1 MKKSLLSVLA
11 AGLVVTAVA
20 PVALAADDNALGLG
34 ATRWSNESG
43 VWVDNNET
51 PATPAQI
58 KGYNDADLGHK
69 SEKWTR
75 DANKLKVG
83 EHLKVDK
90 GQAAKDAAKKA
101 MAPGAKAAGKV
112 LPKTS
117 AAK

>member
-20 PVALAADDNALGLG
+20 PVALA
-34 ATRWSNESG
+34 
-43 VWVDNNET
+43 
-51 PATPAQI
+51 
-58 KGYNDADLGHK
+58 NDAEGVFGANRKTEEQGYYADTTKPASVSEIKAENDKDLGTN

-75 DANKLKVG
+75 DANKLKKG
-83 EHLKVDK
+83 ETLKVDK
-90 GQAAKDAAKKA
+90 GQADKKAPMAGAKK
-101 MAPGAKAAGKV
+101 PAGKV

>member
-20 PVALAADDNALGLG
+20 PVALANDAEGVFGANRTTNEAGYQAD
-34 ATRWSNESG
+34 T
-43 VWVDNNET
+43 T
-51 PATPAQI
+51 KPATVAEI
-58 KGYNDADLGHK
+58 KAENDKDLGNK

-75 DANKLKVG
+75 DANKLEKG
-83 EHLKVDK
+83 ETLKVDK
-90 GQAAKDAAKKA
+90 GQAAKEAAKA
-101 MAPGAKAAGKV
+101 GAHKAAGKV

>member
-20 PVALAADDNALGLG
+20 PVALAADKDAAYGLG

-43 VWVDNNET
+43 VWADNNNVE
-51 PATPAQI
+51 ATPAQI
-58 KGYNDADLGHK
+58 KGYNDADLGYK
-69 SEKWTR
+69 YEKWTR
-75 DANKLKVG
+75 DANKLKAG

-90 GQAAKDAAKKA
+90 GQAAKDAA
-101 MAPGAKAAGKV
+101 MAAKAGVKPAGKV